1 MQQKNGT
8 NWKYDKSLDCMLYFA
23 QRVDELLFHHTTDTY
38 RFPSLSLRG
47 LAKEYCHIYMDAA
60 KGIINSKNLPL
71 IIDEFN
77 DRLQA
82 DPLAKSILSEEY
94 VIRFQKNYGSWDAK
108 TQFENINYIGRKLSN
123 RTYYDAV
130 VKKITELITENTQK
144 REIDNLA
151 RIWVREA
158 IDCGYDENYL
168 YKTLHKVFFYDEVN
182 SLGSLS
188 TFFSAFDFKR
198 KSFDVFIGFAQDLS
212 PIKSL
217 FEKLVLSDGTLHVVD
232 PSEVPAG
239 IKTKNQRTILK
250 FESIK
255 ALDLFSA
262 YETAFSI
269 ASHVIDSYAFF
280 RHDGSSIR
288 TYGQVVCT
296 DKSIV
301 SIRQRQLLKHRV
313 AAQSRLNSEKNADM
327 LLSVLFSNI
336 PNRTDLRRIVRI
348 HNTALKSESIN
359 DSLLS
364 LWSLAESLVD
374 VDNTVMKEKADI
386 KETTDTKEKEEA
398 QRYKSGNVIN
408 IMIPFQK
415 STYVSKLVQ
424 TLISDIKHWDSTFFD
439 EFIMSIE
446 FGDNELE
453 KAFAFIAFDSTQP
466 IREELFSRTEQYPL
480 LRNRVATLNEQ
491 FHNSKH
497 IKACIAEHERRI
509 KWHIQRI
516 YRARNYI
523 IHDGT
528 SNDEMNY
535 DLLVNLH
542 FYIDTIVSKII
553 ELIDASP
560 YNDTV
565 SDVISE
571 HKIEVSIFDEMLEKQ
586 EKEAICESNAKKYLY
601 YNYRL

>member
-8 NWKYDKSLDCMLYFA
+8 NWKYDKTLDCMLFFA

-47 LAKEYCHIYMDAA
+47 LAIEFCSVYMDVLH
-60 KGIINSKNLPL
+60 GVINSKNLPL

-94 VIRFQKNYGSWDAK
+94 VIRFQKSYGSWDAK

-123 RTYYDAV
+123 KTYYDAV
-130 VKKITELITENTQK
+130 VKKITELIAENTK
-144 REIDNLA
+144 KKEIDSLA

-168 YKTLHKVFFYDEVN
+168 YKILHKVFFHDEVS
-182 SLGSLS
+182 SLDSLS
-188 TFFSAFDFKR
+188 SFFSAFDFKR
-198 KSFDVFIGFAQDLS
+198 KTFDVYIGFAQDLS
-212 PIKSL
+212 PIKVL
-217 FEKLVLSDGTLHVVD
+217 FEKIVPANGTLKIIS
-232 PSEVPAG
+232 PSEVPVG
-239 IKTKNQRTILK
+239 IKTKNQKTILK

-269 ASHVIDSYAFF
+269 ASHVVDSYAFF
-280 RHDGSSIR
+280 RHDGSTIK
-288 TYGQVVCT
+288 TYGQVVCA

-313 AAQSRLNSEKNADM
+313 SAQSRTDSEKNADM

-374 VDNTVMKEKADI
+374 ADNTVT
-386 KETTDTKEKEEA
+386 KETADTKEKEEA
-398 QRYKSGNVIN
+398 QRYKSGNVIKT
-408 IMIPFQK
+408 MIPFQK
-415 STYVSKLVQ
+415 STYVSKLIQ
-424 TLISDIKHWDSTFFD
+424 TLISDIKHWDSAFFD
-439 EFIMSIE
+439 EFIMAIE

-453 KAFAFIAFDSTQP
+453 KSFAFIAFDSTKS
-466 IREELFSRTEQYPL
+466 IREELFARTEQYPL
-480 LRNRVATLNEQ
+480 LRNRVASLNEQ

-535 DLLVNLH
+535 DLLINLH

-553 ELIDASP
+553 ELINASP

-571 HKIEVSIFDEMLEKQ
+571 HRIEVSIFDEMLEKQ
-586 EKEAICESNAKKYLY
+586 EKETICESNAKKYLY

>member
-8 NWKYDKSLDCMLYFA
+8 NWKYDLSLDCMLFFA

-47 LAKEYCHIYMDAA
+47 LAQEYCRIYMDAA
-60 KGIINSKNLPL
+60 KGIINSKNLPQ

-94 VIRFQKNYGSWDAK
+94 VIRFQKNYGAWDAK

-130 VKKITELITENTQK
+130 VKEITELIAENTK
-144 REIDNLA
+144 KKEIDKLA

-168 YKTLHKVFFYDEVN
+168 YKTLHKVFFHNEVS
-182 SLGSLS
+182 SLASLS
-188 TFFSAFDFKR
+188 SFFSAFDFKR
-198 KSFDVFIGFAQDLS
+198 KSFDVYIGFAQDLS
-212 PIKSL
+212 PIKVL
-217 FEKLVLSDGTLHVVD
+217 FDKIVLADGALTVMS
-232 PSEVPAG
+232 PNEVPVG
-239 IKTKNQRTILK
+239 IKTKYQKTILK
-250 FESIK
+250 FESVK

-262 YETAFSI
+262 YEKAFYI

-280 RHDGSSIR
+280 RHDGSTIK
-288 TYGQVVCT
+288 TYGQVVCA
-296 DKSIV
+296 DRSIV
-301 SIRQRQLLKHRV
+301 RIRQKQLLKHRV
-313 AAQSRLNSEKNADM
+313 PAQSRNDSEKNADM
-327 LLSVLFSNI
+327 LLSALFSNTS
-336 PNRTDLRRIVRI
+336 NRTDLRRIVRI

-374 VDNTVMKEKADI
+374 IDNTVTKENADA
-386 KETTDTKEKEEA
+386 KEKEDT
-398 QRYKSGNVIN
+398 QRYKSGNVID
-408 IMIPFQK
+408 ILIPFQK

-424 TLISDIKHWDSTFFD
+424 TLISDIKHWDATFFD

-446 FGDNELE
+446 YGDTELE
-453 KAFAFIAFDSTQP
+453 KAFAFLAFDSTQP
-466 IREELFSRTEQYPL
+466 LRDELFSRTEHFPL

-491 FHNSKH
+491 LHNSKH

-523 IHDGT
+523 IHDGA
-528 SNDEMNY
+528 SNDKMNY
-535 DLLVNLH
+535 DLLINLH
-542 FYIDTIVSKII
+542 SYIDTVVSKMV
-553 ELIDASP
+553 ELINSSP

-565 SDVISE
+565 SNVISE
-571 HKIEVSIFDEMLEKQ
+571 HKIEVSIFDEMLENQKN
-586 EKEAICESNAKKYLY
+586 EAICESNAKKYLY